1 VTDGPGISCVG
12 LEPAVERMIIDAA
25 RQALEALGMEAD
37 LSALEISAD
46 DLAGT
51 EDAWL
56 RPRPGPAGGL
66 PALSIYCHPDVFGVP
81 RPAANAAFPPRAVW
95 ESPDPAAADGHL
107 TAAGFS
113 RVRSDTFLHH
123 QLLWAR
129 DVLRGDVRS
138 VDVPASLAE
147 GFAAAWAVTVD
158 GRLSRLGLP
167 GYGLAERRNRF
178 SRLFS
183 TAGVLMPGHWASFQ
197 ELWDGEIARPRDVVG
212 LVRRLPR
219 LQPRARDQGRAAGE
233 P

>member
-25 RQALEALGMEAD
+25 RQALHALGLEAE

-51 EDAWL
+51 EEAWL
-56 RPRPGPAGGL
+56 RPRPGPAGGP

-81 RPAANAAFPPRAVW
+81 RAATSTVFPSRAVW
-95 ESPDPAAADGHL
+95 ERPDPASVDSHL

-113 RVRSDTFLHH
+113 RVRADAFLHH
-123 QLLWAR
+123 QLLWAG
-129 DVLRGDVRS
+129 DVLRCELRPT
-138 VDVPASLAE
+138 DVPASLAE

-158 GRLSRLGLP
+158 GRLARLDLP
-167 GYGLAERRNRF
+167 GYGLVDRRGRF

-183 TAGVLMPGHWASFQ
+183 TAGVLMPDHWASF
-197 ELWDGEIARPRDVVG
+197 EDLWDGLVARPRDVVG

-219 LQPRARDQGRAAGE
+219 LQSRARQ
-233 P
+233 

>member
-1 VTDGPGISCVG
+1 MTDGPAISCVG
-12 LEPAVERMIIDAA
+12 LEPAVERMIVDAA
-25 RQALEALGMEAD
+25 RQALDALGMRED
-37 LSALEISAD
+37 LLSLEISAD

-56 RPRPGPAGGL
+56 RPRPGPAGG
-66 PALSIYCHPDVFGVP
+66 PPGLSIYCHPDVFGVP
-81 RPAANAAFPPRAVW
+81 RPATNTVLPPRAVW
-95 ESPDPAAADGHL
+95 ERPDPAAAEGRL

-113 RVRSDTFLHH
+113 RVRSDAFLHH

-129 DVLRGDVRS
+129 DVLRGELRAA
-138 VDVPASLAE
+138 DVPASLAE

-158 GRLSRLGLP
+158 GRLSSLGLP
-167 GYGLAERRNRF
+167 GYGLADRRNRF

-197 ELWDGEIARPRDVVG
+197 ELWDGLVARPRDVVG

-219 LQPRARDQGRAAGE
+219 LQPRAREQGRAAGE

>member
-1 VTDGPGISCVG
+1 MTDGPGISCVG
-12 LEPAVERMIIDAA
+12 IEPAVERMIVDAA
-25 RQALEALGMEAD
+25 RQALEALGMGAD

-46 DLAGT
+46 DLSGT

-56 RPRPGPAGGL
+56 RPRPGPAGGP
-66 PALSIYCHPDVFGVP
+66 PALSIYCHPDVFGAP
-81 RPAANAAFPPRAVW
+81 RPSTGTVFPPRAVW
-95 ESPDPAAADGHL
+95 ERPDPAAAEGRL

-113 RVRSDTFLHH
+113 RVRSDVFLHH

-129 DVLRGDVRS
+129 DVLRSDLRAA
-138 VDVPASLAE
+138 DVPASLAE

-167 GYGLAERRNRF
+167 GHVLAERRNLF

-197 ELWDGEIARPRDVVG
+197 ELWDGRIARPRDVVG

-219 LQPRARDQGRAAGE
+219 LQPRARDLGRAAGE

>member
-1 VTDGPGISCVG
+1 MDGPSISCVG
-12 LEPAVERMIIDAA
+12 LEPAVERMVVDAA
-25 RQALEALGMEAD
+25 RQALQALDLGED

-56 RPRPGPAGGL
+56 RPRPGPTGG
-66 PALSIYCHPDVFGVP
+66 PPSLSIYCHPDVFGVP
-81 RPAANAAFPPRAVW
+81 RPATSTVFPPRAVW
-95 ESPDPAAADGHL
+95 ERPAPAPVDGHL

-113 RVRSDTFLHH
+113 RARADAFLHH

-129 DVLRGDVRS
+129 DVLRGELRAT
-138 VDVPASLAE
+138 DVPASLAE
-147 GFAAAWAVTVD
+147 AFAAAWSVTVD
-158 GRLSRLGLP
+158 GRLARLGLP
-167 GYGLAERRNRF
+167 GYALVERRSRF

-183 TAGVLMPGHWASFQ
+183 TAGVLMPEHWASFQ
-197 ELWDGEIARPRDVVG
+197 GLWDGLNGRPRDVVG

-219 LQPRARDQGRAAGE
+219 LHSRVRQQGRAAFG